1 MTFRGPFP
9 PQTLCDPM
17 KSKNN
22 TEIKNVPNQ
31 AFPERQLSFS
41 KILPSLRST
50 LCLKFHEN
58 TLSWKP
64 AKIHRSLSTFQ
75 QKGPSSS
82 HLAAQ
87 GVITTTAQQ
96 GGSTGASSSPQSP
109 PSPPGL
115 PLLPATWWG
124 RGHGARHPSA
134 VTPWQ
139 PASHLTPSVRIFI
152 YTMDTPVRYGQQ
164 NLTPSSPS
172 MALHLE
178 GKRILM
184 SFRDKGK
191 KKEKEQEAKLFF
203 PDGKLFCL

>member
-50 LCLKFHEN
+50 LCLKCHEN

-75 QKGPSSS
+75 QKGSSS
-82 HLAAQ
+82 SDLAGQ
-87 GVITTTAQQ
+87 GVHHHQCSAGRQHQ
-96 GGSTGASSSPQSP
+96 GIILSPEHFLPSWPAPAPCHMMGRWPWCQASLHS
-109 PSPPGL
+109 
-115 PLLPATWWG
+115 
-124 RGHGARHPSA
+124 HPMA
-134 VTPWQ
+134 
-139 PASHLTPSVRIFI
+139 AS
-152 YTMDTPVRYGQQ
+152 
-164 NLTPSSPS
+164 
-172 MALHLE
+172 
-178 GKRILM
+178 LM
-184 SFRDKGK
+184 SHS
-191 KKEKEQEAKLFF
+191 
-203 PDGKLFCL
+203 FCLDFHIHSGHTGEVQTAKPHPFLPFHGSAPGGEEDTDVV

>member
-50 LCLKFHEN
+50 LCLKLHEN

-109 PSPPGL
+109 SLPSCPAPAPCHMVGTWPWCQASLRSHPMAASLTSHSFCSDFHIHYGHTGEIRAAKPHPFLPFHGSAPG
-115 PLLPATWWG
+115 G
-124 RGHGARHPSA
+124 EE
-134 VTPWQ
+134 
-139 PASHLTPSVRIFI
+139 
-152 YTMDTPVRYGQQ
+152 DTDVV
-164 NLTPSSPS
+164 
-172 MALHLE
+172 
-178 GKRILM
+178 
-184 SFRDKGK
+184 
-191 KKEKEQEAKLFF
+191 
-203 PDGKLFCL
+203 